1 MRLEDLAGVEQV
13 VPAQDSLT
21 RLLAGAER
29 HIADAKVQ
37 RISPETRFFSAY
49 AAIRMLAH
57 ACLLAQGYRP
67 VRHALRTDPSAT
79 QSLPMTLGIDEKTA
93 ARIEKLRRL
102 RDLIEGSGDIIPE
115 SALKVCVRQA
125 ESLRAKTLAWLRIN
139 HPELL

>member
-1 MRLEDLAGVEQV
+1 MRLEDLTGVEQV

-37 RISPETRFFSAY
+37 RISLETRFFSAY

-67 VRHALRTDPSAT
+67 TGEGARADPSAT
-79 QSLPMTLGIDEKTA
+79 QSLPVTLGIDEKGA

-102 RDLIEGSGDIIPE
+102 RDLTEATGNIIPE
-115 SALKVCVRQA
+115 SALNVCVQQA
-125 ESLRAKTLAWLRIN
+125 ESLRAKTLAWLKIN